1 MKSAYA
7 RQFDWLVAGPAENG
21 PNLRQIQVATT
32 LNRLYGFCYEVIT
45 TLSRLISET
54 LVMTKDD
61 LKLSLAL
68 PGEWALKSLLGPT
81 FAELGDDLKRLY
93 AGGRDRIIAAA
104 CKKLRDP
111 EDGKKANLRVARDVF
126 WNGAFSDDE
135 ICAEYFGGV
144 LAASRSN
151 DGKDDRNIQFVA
163 TIKSL
168 SSSQL
173 RLHCFIYTRLN
184 QLLCR
189 SGKHVNVGMGEEIQA
204 QKIYFLSLELE
215 SLGVRHDTDFPV
227 LHQHGLLFDY
237 KYTRHVVRGKSGPR
251 RHDGADHTSVKQS
264 EIDNSFVTLV
274 SRRG

>member
-1 MKSAYA
+1 
-7 RQFDWLVAGPAENG
+7 
-21 PNLRQIQVATT
+21 
-32 LNRLYGFCYEVIT
+32 
-45 TLSRLISET
+45 
-54 LVMTKDD
+54 MTKDD

-237 KYTRHVVRGKSGPR
+237 KYTRHVVRGKSLPYSLAGPTTYGVLLFAAAHNR
-251 RHDGADHTSVKQS
+251 LDEWTIFDRQEFGTFDGINLPQVFAP
-264 EIDNSFVTLV
+264 TLEQLV
-274 SRRG
+274 AQAGRTP